1 MNIHS
6 ENISSAKPIPVARH
20 LKSNVEEIKFATGK
34 SELGT
39 VLVARSAAG
48 VCAIL
53 IGNRADVLKRDLA
66 GEFTDAKL
74 VHDDRALRTD
84 LDKTLTFIKTPAK
97 GLDLRLDIRGT
108 TFQRRVW
115 DALLGVRVGYKI
127 TYAADRARAG
137 SPIPEPCRYGGIEI
151 DATRCVTSCS
161 PNKRK
166 YVQPS
171 LMSAFGTEQTFQQ

>member
-6 ENISSAKPIPVARH
+6 ANISSAKPIPVARH
-20 LKSNVEEIKFATGK
+20 LKSNVEEIKFATSK

-84 LDKTLTFIKTPAK
+84 LDRTLTSAARYSRDSFPAARL
-97 GLDLRLDIRGT
+97 GRPAQCSGRLQDYLRS
-108 TFQRRVW
+108 
-115 DALLGVRVGYKI
+115 
-127 TYAADRARAG
+127 ARLSDWRTARD
-137 SPIPEPCRYGGIEI
+137 PCRRECLRGQRNCAGYP
-151 DATRCVTSCS
+151 VSSCG
-161 PNKRK
+161 
-166 YVQPS
+166 Q
-171 LMSAFGTEQTFQQ
+171 E

>member
-6 ENISSAKPIPVARH
+6 ANISSAKPIPVARH
-20 LKSNVEEIKFATGK
+20 LKSNVEEIKFATSK

-74 VHDDRALRTD
+74 VHGLEHFFGRGRFVSVVLPPNERKILAHWMS
-84 LDKTLTFIKTPAK
+84 PA
-97 GLDLRLDIRGT
+97 
-108 TFQRRVW
+108 
-115 DALLGVRVGYKI
+115 DA
-127 TYAADRARAG
+127 D
-137 SPIPEPCRYGGIEI
+137 PW
-151 DATRCVTSCS
+151 TS
-161 PNKRK
+161 
-166 YVQPS
+166 
-171 LMSAFGTEQTFQQ
+171 TI